1 MYTLSDCEIGKRRH
15 TKFQE
20 CRQFLLFYSL
30 IEMLRTLSAILI
42 SRNRNHHDDAQDYRY
57 FCIFILRSCSISE
70 IIDFGYPM
78 GSIWGEFLK
87 HYLKIRVDCNY
98 IVFVTTANYTDVG
111 VTKLTLVSSIIIGK
125 RMQCGMWV
133 IPTVSL
139 NCILKDEAI
148 LSKIKNNYSFFRF
161 QGLFQV
167 FQVVWLVFSNE
178 VMRC

>member
-1 MYTLSDCEIGKRRH
+1 MTGCRSSQTGIWSPCHQCRH
-15 TKFQE
+15 MH
-20 CRQFLLFYSL
+20 SSH
-30 IEMLRTLSAILI
+30 EMLRRNAIL
-42 SRNRNHHDDAQDYRY
+42 NLVRNHHDDAQDYRY